1 MRGAGLAESVMAE
14 FGQQFEDITLIPA
27 DAGRFEVSID
37 DDLVFDK
44 KAEGRFPENEEI
56 KSKIREKL

>member
-1 MRGAGLAESVMAE
+1 MAE

-56 KSKIREKL
+56 KSKVREKL